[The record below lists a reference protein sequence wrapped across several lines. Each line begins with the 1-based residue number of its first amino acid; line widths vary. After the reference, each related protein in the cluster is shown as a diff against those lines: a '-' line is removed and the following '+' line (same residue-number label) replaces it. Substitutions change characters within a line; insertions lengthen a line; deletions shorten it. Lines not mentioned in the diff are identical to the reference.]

1 MSDVF
6 INKYLL
12 KFLTWLFDLT
22 KLSGQFNS
30 EEDVNFKAN
39 VKIKYGPKGKC
50 NVSHE
55 DGEFELQFNFYDEIE
70 SNIIWI
76 SDILTLTDNKSMSG
90 LLDYNFLEFSK
101 FYSSNL
107 SEQLFGTGFRN
118 WNSDD
123 FNVINTDS
131 GYLIILRGLGII
143 GFFLFVMYI
152 GTLILF
158 LLNYFYTLYTL

>member
-55 DGEFELQFNFYDEIE
+55 DGEFELQFNFYDVPSVDISMVLTPKEFLNQI
-70 SNIIWI
+70 SNYDITNSNTKLI
-76 SDILTLTDNKSMSG
+76 STVVNGCVSNVGI
-90 LLDYNFLEFSK
+90 DYNRFVQGELQLERDEFEQFSAK
-101 FYSSNL
+101 NDVKVLVEY
-107 SEQLFGTGFRN
+107 
-118 WNSDD
+118 
-123 FNVINTDS
+123 V
-131 GYLIILRGLGII
+131 
-143 GFFLFVMYI
+143 
-152 GTLILF
+152 
-158 LLNYFYTLYTL
+158 